1 MENSIIYNQ
10 EEISYSVSGKGPV
23 VVWLHGFMEDKSIW
37 FNQTTLFDNSYTNVC
52 VDLLGHGSTSCVT
65 DEELTINSY
74 ADAVIFVLD
83 FLKIE
88 DFSIVG
94 HSMGGY
100 IALFILEKRQ
110 KKINHFV
117 LLNSTSKADTILKK
131 ENRDRA
137 LKIIEK
143 QKDNYCRMGV
153 VNLFSKESREI
164 FKEEIEQ
171 LIIVAK
177 STPLKGVQQAL
188 LAMKNRVSKID
199 VLRSYSGK
207 KMIASG
213 INDPVLRVDEIK
225 KESKEVGAYFVTFA
239 GGHMSYLESFGELN
253 SRLSDLFEGL
263 N

>member
-1 MENSIIYNQ
+1 LENSIIYNQ
-10 EEISYSVSGKGPV
+10 EEISYSVSGEGPV

-37 FNQTTLFDNSYTNVC
+37 FNQTALFDNSYTNVC
-52 VDLLGHGSTSCVT
+52 VDLLGHGNTSCLT

-100 IALFILEKRQ
+100 IALSILEERQ
-110 KKINHFV
+110 EKINHFV

-153 VNLFSKESREI
+153 VNLF
-164 FKEEIEQ
+164 
-171 LIIVAK
+171 
-177 STPLKGVQQAL
+177 QAL

-199 VLRSYSGK
+199 VLKSYSGK
-207 KMIASG
+207 KLIVAG
-213 INDPVLRVDEIK
+213 VKDPVLELGK
-225 KESKEVGAYFVTFA
+225 LKEESSYVGADFLELPSS
-239 GGHMSYLESFGELN
+239 HMSYLESSSDFN
-253 SRLSDLFEGL
+253 SYISSFLT
-263 N
+263 

>member
-10 EEISYSVSGKGPV
+10 EEISYSVSGEGPV

-37 FNQTTLFDNSYTNVC
+37 FNQTALFDNSYTNVC
-52 VDLLGHGSTSCVT
+52 VDLLGHGNTSCLT

-88 DFSIVG
+88 GFSIVG

-100 IALFILEKRQ
+100 VALSILEKKQER
-110 KKINHFV
+110 INHFV

-177 STPLKGVQQAL
+177 STPLKGIQQAL

-199 VLRSYSGK
+199 VLKSYSGK
-207 KMIASG
+207 KLIVAG
-213 INDPVLRVDEIK
+213 VKDPVLELGK
-225 KESKEVGAYFVTFA
+225 LKEESSYVGADFLELPSS
-239 GGHMSYLESFGELN
+239 HMSYLESSSDFN
-253 SRLSDLFEGL
+253 SYISSFLT
-263 N
+263 